1 MDFNLLVLMSFE
13 VATVT
18 AMDSQEPACC
28 YNSHLLGLNEVVV
41 NMQLPY
47 KARFVYA
54 KFSRGWDQLM
64 YGSLTL
70 LCTTSWCS

>member
-13 VATVT
+13 VTTAT
-18 AMDSQEPACC
+18 AMELVCC
-28 YNSHLLGLNEVVV
+28 YNSHLLFNKVRA

-47 KARFVYA
+47 EACFGGTELD
-54 KFSRGWDQLM
+54 RGWDQLM

-70 LCTTSWCS
+70 LRAASRCS